1 MLASRV
7 ENRCIPNME
16 PPRMDIPIAVFDF
29 ETYYDAAYSLSK
41 ITTEEYIRSPQFETI
56 GCSIQMPTWPAPRW
70 FVGADLGMFI
80 ETFRDELEQCAL
92 LAHHTA
98 FDGAICAW
106 QYDLHFKLYLDT
118 MSMGQPLFGFTSGV
132 SLAKLAETLGLGV
145 KGFEVHHAIGKRL
158 ANFSTSELA
167 AYGGY
172 CINDNVLCRRI
183 FEHLVPL
190 TAPREL
196 AAIDQTLRCFIE
208 PRIVLDGE
216 ILQEYYEQV
225 VAIKQTQ
232 YIWAGNLLGIEPEE
246 VKTAI
251 MSNPQMA
258 LLLEE
263 LGVDPPTK
271 LSPTTGN
278 VAFAFAKTDE
288 EFLELKDHPDARVQ
302 ALVECRLGGKST
314 IAETRAL
321 RLIGCAQRGSLP
333 VMLKYYAA
341 HTGRLG
347 GGDAINMQNIPRH
360 KFNAAGELIERS
372 RIRDAM
378 QAPPQHEF
386 ISGDLSQIEARIV
399 AYIAEQE
406 DVVDVFRAF
415 DAKLGP
421 DIYCVTASS
430 VLGKTV
436 TKADKNDRQLGK
448 VIRLSLPYGVGVDKL
463 IKTAKKDGVIIN
475 PTVGATLHKRFR
487 DASPM
492 IVKLWKSAEQGLEAL
507 IKGEY
512 FEFGRDGCIKVKADG
527 MHLPSGRVLRYPGLE
542 MQMST
547 MGPQY
552 SYLNRKKRV
561 KIYGAKVVENITQAL
576 AGSVCA
582 DAWLRLRN
590 KQKVVMQVHD
600 ELVSIAHMDQVEL
613 ACTQME
619 IALSTPVKWL
629 PGMPVACE
637 VHHAYRYGECK

>member
-1 MLASRV
+1 
-7 ENRCIPNME
+7 
-16 PPRMDIPIAVFDF
+16 MDLNIPIVVMDW
-29 ETYYDAAYSLSK
+29 ETFYDAQYSLSK
-41 ITTEEYIRSPQFETI
+41 LTTEEYIRSPQFETI
-56 GCSIQMPTWPAPRW
+56 GCSIQMPTWDKPRW
-70 FVGADLGMFI
+70 FVGESVRTFI
-80 ETFRDELEQCAL
+80 EANRAELEQCAM

-98 FDGAICAW
+98 FDGAIAAW
-106 QYDLHFKLYLDT
+106 QYGLVFRLYLDT
-118 MSMGQPLFGFTSGV
+118 MSMAQPLFGFTSGV
-132 SLAKLAETLGLGV
+132 SLAKLGETLNLGT
-145 KGFEVHHAIGKRL
+145 KGNEVIHALGKHLRD
-158 ANFSTSELA
+158 FMTHDLA

-172 CINDNVLCRRI
+172 CINDNVMCRRI
-183 FEHLVPL
+183 FEYLLPL
-190 TAPREL
+190 TPPREL
-196 AAIDQTLRCFIE
+196 ASIDQVLRCFIE
-208 PRIVLDGE
+208 PRIQLDE
-216 ILQEYYEQV
+216 AILQEYYEGIV
-225 VAIKQTQ
+225 LMKQTQ
-232 YIWAGNLLGIEPEE
+232 YVWAGNMLGIEPEE

-251 MSNPQMA
+251 MSNPQLA
-258 LLLEE
+258 VLLEE

-271 LSPTTGN
+271 LSPATGK
-278 VAFAFAKTDE
+278 VAFAFAKTDD
-288 EFLELKDHPDARVQ
+288 EFLELKDHEDARVQ

-321 RLIGCAQRGSLP
+321 RLIGCAKRGWLP

-341 HTGRLG
+341 HPGRLG

-360 KFNAAGELIERS
+360 KFNAAGELVERS

-378 QAPPQHEF
+378 MAPPQHEF
-386 ISGDLSQIEARIV
+386 VSGDLSQIEARII
-399 AYIAEQE
+399 AYIAGQD

-415 DAKLGP
+415 DAKQGP

-492 IVKLWKSAEQGLEAL
+492 IIKLWKDAELGLKAL

-542 MQMST
+542 MEMST

-561 KIYGAKVVENITQAL
+561 KIYGAKLVENITQAL

-582 DAWLRLRN
+582 DAWLRIRN

-600 ELVSIAHMDQVEL
+600 ELVSIAHTSIIDE
-613 ACTQME
+613 ACAQME
-619 IALSTPVKWL
+619 AALSTPVKWL

-637 VHHAYRYGECK
+637 VHHAFRYGDCK